1 MTVTEAAIARAAT
14 LIKEFEGCALAPY
27 FCPANYPTVGW
38 GLRFRA
44 DGSRVTM
51 DDPRITQA
59 EADDA
64 LTVAL
69 REMAVRVDKM
79 LPERLTNNQRAAL
92 YSFAWNLGEGA
103 LQQSTLL
110 RLLNMD
116 DDLGAMQQFMR
127 WVNAGGKP
135 LAGLIRRRAREAEV
149 FMT

>member
-1 MTVTEAAIARAAT
+1 MTEAAITRAAD

-27 FCPANYPTVGW
+27 LCPANYPTIGW
-38 GLRFRA
+38 GMRFRA

-51 DDPRITQA
+51 DDPPITQA
-59 EADDA
+59 GADDELA
-64 LTVAL
+64 VAL
-69 REMAVRVDKM
+69 RAMAVRVDKM
-79 LPERLTNNQRAAL
+79 LPERLTDNQRAAL

-110 RLLNMD
+110 RLLNMG
-116 DDLGAMQQFMR
+116 DDLGAMLQFMR
-127 WVNAGGKP
+127 WINAGGKP